1 MCSVD
6 ETSERE
12 MKGSEDITHA
22 RVIDSRLIYLEKISF
37 FVRDNH
43 NFLKVFEIHLPWWY
57 FETLYN
63 EIPSYH
69 RPKLFFTSEFLFVG
83 ERKKKKKKNI
93 ENVQKFSLFS
103 PWKISSAI
111 SRKIRSMRPRIT
123 VRTICSLLFRERIQP
138 EIASRVSILP
148 KFLSLFKNLD
158 SSTTQL
164 RVDASVSREPS
175 PTLVFVRST
184 SRLHDGS
191 KETRLRV
198 PKIKRNGGV
207 LPDSSKFEQIFLTIS
222 NDLDKLESI
231 ALKPRDIYRRRF
243 FKRAGFACFQEI
255 NQRHPGQQE
264 TRPTIN
270 YIISIDPLP
279 SPPIYRLLSQ
289 KHF

>member
-93 ENVQKFSLFS
+93 ENVQKFSFPLEKFLLSFLEKYDRCVHES
-103 PWKISSAI
+103 PYVQFARRYFASESNLKS
-111 SRKIRSMRPRIT
+111 RPRFPYYRNFCPFS
-123 VRTICSLLFRERIQP
+123 RTSTPRQRSY
-138 EIASRVSILP
+138 ASTPPCLENP
-148 KFLSLFKNLD
+148 L
-158 SSTTQL
+158 Q
-164 RVDASVSREPS
+164 
-175 PTLVFVRST
+175 LVFVRST
-184 SRLHDGS
+184 NRLHDGS
-191 KETRLRV
+191 KETRLREN
-198 PKIKRNGGV
+198 KEKRRSAARFVEIRANF
-207 LPDSSKFEQIFLTIS
+207 SY
-222 NDLDKLESI
+222 DL
-231 ALKPRDIYRRRF
+231 
-243 FKRAGFACFQEI
+243 KR
-255 NQRHPGQQE
+255 
-264 TRPTIN
+264 
-270 YIISIDPLP
+270 SW
-279 SPPIYRLLSQ
+279 
-289 KHF
+289 

>member
-1 MCSVD
+1 MILWNLIQRDSIVSSAQ
-6 ETSERE
+6 TFFYFRIPLRRRE
-12 MKGSEDITHA
+12 K
-22 RVIDSRLIYLEKISF
+22 
-37 FVRDNH
+37 
-43 NFLKVFEIHLPWWY
+43 
-57 FETLYN
+57 
-63 EIPSYH
+63 
-69 RPKLFFTSEFLFVG
+69 
-83 ERKKKKKKNI
+83 KKKKKKNI
-93 ENVQKFSLFS
+93 ENVQKFSFPL
-103 PWKISSAI
+103 
-111 SRKIRSMRPRIT
+111 
-123 VRTICSLLFRERIQP
+123 E
-138 EIASRVSILP
+138 
-148 KFLSLFKNLD
+148 KFLLSFLEKYDRCVHESPYVQFARRYFASESNLK
-158 SSTTQL
+158 SCPRFPYYRNFCPFSRTSTPRQRSYASTPPCLENPLQL
-164 RVDASVSREPS
+164 A
-175 PTLVFVRST
+175 FVCST

-264 TRPTIN
+264 ARPTIN